1 MCRCFWVRKQPGA
14 VFAQLTRERIDF
26 ACEDS
31 SVEIFCS
38 YGTGIKVLR
47 AQYGRE
53 LRESALCQDNTKK
66 ITECS
71 LMDVTDIIKG
81 MCTDLKRCSVPVN
94 NAVLGDLC
102 PGVYKYFKLIY
113 ECKILPAFLS
123 TTSKDITTA
132 IRVISSRSEQHHEAT
147 RANTQESK
155 KILPTTTPTPYVP
168 TTPRDMITTKHANR
182 SSTEP
187 PEVHRMKTEDP
198 NIYDREVFQ
207 PRNSANSFGRDL
219 FSMYQV
225 GLVGITVFFFDLL
238 SKSAWWIL

>member
-1 MCRCFWVRKQPGA
+1 
-14 VFAQLTRERIDF
+14 LTRERIDF

-113 ECKILPAFLS
+113 EC
-123 TTSKDITTA
+123 
-132 IRVISSRSEQHHEAT
+132 SEY
-147 RANTQESK
+147 S
-155 KILPTTTPTPYVP
+155 
-168 TTPRDMITTKHANR
+168 
-182 SSTEP
+182 
-187 PEVHRMKTEDP
+187 
-198 NIYDREVFQ
+198 
-207 PRNSANSFGRDL
+207 
-219 FSMYQV
+219 
-225 GLVGITVFFFDLL
+225 
-238 SKSAWWIL
+238 